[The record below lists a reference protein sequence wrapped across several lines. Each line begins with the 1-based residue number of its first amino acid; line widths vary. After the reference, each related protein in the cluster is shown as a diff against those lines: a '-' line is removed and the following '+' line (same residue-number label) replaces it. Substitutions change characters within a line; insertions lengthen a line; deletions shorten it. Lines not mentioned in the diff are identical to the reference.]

1 MTMVHIRLRAPTNGG
16 TRAGVGKPGDI
27 YLDLDTMDLYT
38 NNQERN

>member
-1 MTMVHIRLRAPTNGG
+1 MTMVHIRLRAPTNG
-16 TRAGVGKPGDI
+16 GKPGDI